1 MGAPQLLD
9 TTIIPFFQNTIL
21 SSRFA
26 AILLAVTMGE
36 AKNRRTPVSDESGK
50 APRSAN
56 RLAAETSPYLL
67 QHQLNPVEWY
77 AWGPEAFAA
86 ARAQNKPIF
95 LSVGYSTCYWC
106 HVMERQCFER
116 EAIAAEM
123 NQRFINIKVDR
134 EERPDVDQLY
144 MTAVQLL
151 TRHGGWP
158 MSVFLLP
165 DLRPFYGGTYY
176 PPNDTPGRP
185 GFVTIL
191 RALEDA
197 VRNRPDQVEQT
208 AAQLTSMLKQLAQP
222 APPSEPITFDQAKI
236 DALVERSISDYD
248 PRHGGFGSSPKF
260 PRQTLLEML
269 LAYLSAPAD
278 TSTEFG
284 PSVAA
289 RANRID
295 RMLRHTLDALARGG
309 IRDHLGGGFH
319 RYSTDEKWLVPHFE
333 IMLYDNAMLGWV
345 YVEAYRRFEDLRYSH
360 VARAIFDFVLRE
372 LTSPLGAFYTALD
385 AETDAREG
393 DPYLWKLEDLDAALA
408 PDEAKLFAKAYG
420 LDLGPNFAD
429 PHHGTGEPLQ
439 NVLFL
444 PEPIDQALDDRLAP
458 IRAKLLAVRMQRRQP
473 MLDRKIL
480 TSWNALMIRA
490 LAHGGEVLGE
500 PRYLD
505 AASRA
510 ANYLLRYHRTEQGA
524 IRRSSTIQIS
534 SSNAGAVVATDK
546 PDSEVDVTPDRAVV
560 YSVPPEMLSASSG
573 AETIV
578 EPPSPEPQVHVKH
591 RGTLDDYAF
600 LAQALFELYRAAGDD
615 SWRRR
620 AEEVARQMQTR
631 FGDTRGGLFFT
642 ESAADDLIVRQKIG
656 VDSPLPSG
664 NAVAAQVLLELGQ
677 TDSAEAILSA
687 FASSLAAQPEGMST
701 MLEATMMFLHRGRAL
716 HVATANTAAPAGVGA
731 QNVAGVDVVAMNAQ
745 WNGPT
750 DLVVHLA
757 IRDGFHI
764 HTNAAEP
771 GAPMKPTRLSVLDR
785 EDATI
790 TWPPGELATFAFAE
804 APIAVYRGS
813 VMISIHFDTPP
824 GSTTSLLVNLSYQA
838 CDESACLLPANKTLQ
853 VAGWVNRE

>member
-1 MGAPQLLD
+1 
-9 TTIIPFFQNTIL
+9 
-21 SSRFA
+21 
-26 AILLAVTMGE
+26 
-36 AKNRRTPVSDESGK
+36 VSDESVK
-50 APRSAN
+50 APHSAN

-67 QHQLNPVEWY
+67 QHQSNPVDWY

-116 EAIAAEM
+116 DAIAAEM

-176 PPNDTPGRP
+176 PPNDAPGRP

-208 AAQLTSMLKQLAQP
+208 ASQLTSMLQQLAQP
-222 APPSEPITFDQAKI
+222 APPSEPITFNQALI
-236 DALVERSISDYD
+236 DALVDRSISDYD

-278 TSTEFG
+278 TSTEYG
-284 PSVAA
+284 PNAAA

-295 RMLRHTLDALARGG
+295 RMLHHTLDAVARGG

-393 DPYLWKLEDLDAALA
+393 DPYLWKPEDLDAALT

-444 PEPIDQALDDRLAP
+444 PEPIDQDLDDRLAP
-458 IRAKLLAVRMQRRQP
+458 IRAKLLAVRKQRRQP

-480 TSWNALMIRA
+480 TSWNSLMIRA

-524 IRRSSTIQIS
+524 IRRSSTIQVS

-546 PDSEVDVTPDRAVV
+546 PESEADVTPDRAVV
-560 YSVPPEMLSASSG
+560 YSVTPEMLSG
-573 AETIV
+573 ATTGPQSFV
-578 EPPSPEPQVHVKH
+578 EPPAPIPQVHVKH
-591 RGTLDDYAF
+591 RGSLDDYSF
-600 LAQALFELYRAAGDD
+600 LAQALFELYRAAGED

-620 AEEVARQMQTR
+620 AEEVAMQMQAR
-631 FGDTRGGLFFT
+631 FGDARGGLFFT

-677 TDSAEAILSA
+677 TDSAGAILSA

-701 MLEATMMFLHRGRAL
+701 MLHAALAFLQRGHPL
-716 HVATANTAAPAGVGA
+716 HVPAATEAAAPAAVAA
-731 QNVAGVDVVAMNAQ
+731 QQVAGVDVVTMNAQ
-745 WNGPT
+745 WT
-750 DLVVHLA
+750 ATTTLVVHLA

-771 GAPMKPTRLSVLDR
+771 GIPMKPTRLSVLDR
-785 EDATI
+785 NDAAI
-790 TWPPGELATFAFAE
+790 TWPPGELANFPFAGV
-804 APIAVYRGS
+804 PIAVYRGN
-813 VMISIHFDTPP
+813 VAISIHFDTPP
-824 GSTTSLLVNLSYQA
+824 DSTPPLLVNLSYQA
-838 CDESACLLPANKTLQ
+838 CDDSACLMPANKTLQ
-853 VAGWVNRE
+853 VAPPGK